1 MRADMRSK
9 ITIKY
14 RPESLLPSLTLY
26 PFSTLQPFQKQNSYG
41 EELTWTDFTTVWG
54 SVEPLLGNE
63 FFKAETYE
71 SKVEIKFRCYFFN
84 GVTNDMRVSYAGTDY
99 DILSAINVKNL
110 NREYLIYAKRVE
122 L

>member
-14 RPESLLPSLTLY
+14 RPESLFPTNTLNPITSLY
-26 PFSTLQPFQKQNSYG
+26 PFDKQNSYG
-41 EELTWTDFTTVWG
+41 EELTWTDLTTVWG

-63 FFKAETYE
+63 YFKAETFE
-71 SKVEIKFRCYFFN
+71 TKVEIKFRCYFFS
-84 GVTNDMRVSYAGTDY
+84 GVTNEMRVNYAGTDY

-110 NREYLIYAKRVE
+110 NREYLIYAKRVD